1 MRFVVGKKQKITSL
15 TVVLSI
21 LFIIFIATFWMMEVH
36 LKPTL
41 LAIAEAKATVIATQS
56 INTVINDSVNLSIDP
71 KKLVNITLDSRGRV
85 VLIQPNTMEF
95 NKIAADTTIKV
106 QNILGEIGEEK
117 VNIPMGQILGSQ
129 LLASIGP
136 NITITIIPV
145 GTVQVKVIDKFEQ
158 AGINQTRHMVYL
170 IATTQIRIV
179 VPLVSQSVTV
189 NTQVPIAEYVVVG
202 EVPSTYVQFP
212 LPLLNGINSGD
223 GDNNS
228 EPVK

>member
-1 MRFVVGKKQKITSL
+1 
-15 TVVLSI
+15 
-21 LFIIFIATFWMMEVH
+21 METH

-41 LAIAEAKATVIATQS
+41 LAIAEAKATLIATQS
-56 INTVINDSVNLSIDP
+56 INSVINESVNLSIDP

-106 QNILGEIGEEK
+106 QNILKDIGEEK
-117 VNIPMGQILGSQ
+117 INIPMGQILGSQ
-129 LLASIGP
+129 LLASVGP
-136 NITITIIPV
+136 NITITVIPV

-179 VPLVSQSVTV
+179 VPLVSKSVSV

-202 EVPSTYVQFP
+202 EVPSTYMQFPFP
-212 LPLLNGINSGD
+212 LPNGING

-228 EPVK
+228 EPAK

>member
-1 MRFVVGKKQKITSL
+1 MRFVVDKKRRISLL
-15 TVVLSI
+15 TVIAIS
-21 LFIIFIATFWMMEVH
+21 LFIISIVIFWMMETH

-41 LAIAEAKATVIATQS
+41 LAIAEAKATLIATQS
-56 INTVINDSVNLSIDP
+56 INSVINDSVNLSIDP
-71 KKLVNITLDSRGRV
+71 KKLVNITLDNRGRV

-106 QNILGEIGEEK
+106 QNILRDIGEEK
-117 VNIPMGQILGSQ
+117 IKIPMGQILGSQ

-136 NITITIIPV
+136 NITITVIPV

-179 VPLVSQSVTV
+179 VPLVSKSVSV

-202 EVPSTYVQFP
+202 EVPSTYMQFP
-212 LPLLNGINSGD
+212 FPLVNGGE
-223 GDNNS
+223 NNS
-228 EPVK
+228 EPAK